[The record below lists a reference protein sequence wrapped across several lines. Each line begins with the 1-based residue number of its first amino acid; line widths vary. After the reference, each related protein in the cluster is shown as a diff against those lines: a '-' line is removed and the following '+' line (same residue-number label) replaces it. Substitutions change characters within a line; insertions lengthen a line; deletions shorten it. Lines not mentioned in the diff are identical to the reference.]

1 MEIQKASSAKSSAQ
15 IKQEREGSLSTAYC
29 VAPETYSVER
39 MKAGLN
45 TFLHVALELFFSSSY
60 IPRGRQER
68 GGETRGMRHPPIFP
82 VLPLGHVL
90 AQESAQFTTSAEG
103 DCAPVR
109 LVSSLLHFFFF
120 RTANLREG
128 EREGMHGQAPAPP

>member
-1 MEIQKASSAKSSAQ
+1 
-15 IKQEREGSLSTAYC
+15 
-29 VAPETYSVER
+29 